1 MGYLAGSTSNIIMGI
16 FVLLL
21 EGVHPSALKAE
32 TEFRPGFHREPIP
45 SSKRRLSSIN
55 PQELAQ
61 RAASTQARVVEFKTI
76 QEFAQKAGI
85 RVFLHGESALGWLN
99 YVHAA
104 LEAEHGNP
112 AIVRERLDYDY
123 DRIYLKD
130 EPVQLLVTDPT
141 GKPLAKG
148 SGNGVIENFRKFL
161 EQKFPDANWRIKP
174 GQQIGGRVLPREGG
188 GAIFDQGALEITSGK
203 PIVLSPDA
211 VQTVAAR
218 KLPFKADLLAPRT
231 PPQEAIK
238 RLSQIAEYLRV
249 ALKYDLDIPHIE
261 KIRTAVSEIPL
272 KAITGN
278 SFRDGAQGA
287 KRWIRELLEGI
298 LYDGLNPERTVSVLA
313 QSGFKDAFREL
324 DLNIFGSLTEIS
336 TQLLKKE
343 PVPWLNP
350 ADAKAV
356 KTVERPF
363 VYHNVRSVENYHR
376 QMRDPFGQLNAFY
389 SLPTDGR
396 GHAESGAGFYAF
408 DFEEVEPKY
417 GANRIAIQLPE
428 KIDDGAYQ
436 YGDVL
441 SDFKAGKRELKI
453 LRSAGFRVLPDVFP
467 TEPSEMLRAYFDP
480 KGSGFASSGNPG
492 KVELLRR
499 RIDRY
504 WNKEFTAAFS
514 KMLSDEM
521 KPPIW
526 KILRLRKAVRVPEVA
541 ASLQRAV
548 LDGTIHPHELRT
560 LLTDPVWQVEYRP
573 RAWLAALA
581 RNPEQFDRLAQETG
595 PGFTVALGDAGFI
608 KKAKQALELQLS
620 SRTEDATNVIA
631 EVFSRPWSVAL
642 KQELAD
648 FISDTIQKGGLIVL
662 QNPLRRIFQEP
673 HANEFAGF
681 VPQIAAKMRQ
691 EKNSRGAIWLVRD
704 ILPRLP
710 DKTLRRPEIRALLA
724 DERAMSLVEPEDKEA
739 LLKRIHS
746 NVAKAVNV
754 FCVRTKLG
762 KLTAAGV
769 R

>member
-1 MGYLAGSTSNIIMGI
+1 MGSLAGSTPNIILGI
-16 FVLLL
+16 LFLLL
-21 EGVHPSALKAE
+21 QWGQPSALKAE
-32 TEFRPGFHREPIP
+32 TESRPEFHKDPIS
-45 SSKRRLSSIN
+45 SSKRRLSPVN
-55 PQELAQ
+55 PEELAQ

-76 QEFAQKAGI
+76 QEFARKLGI
-85 RVFLHGESALGWLN
+85 RVFLQGESALGWLN

-130 EPVQLLVTDPT
+130 EPVQLLVTDAT
-141 GKPLAKG
+141 GKPLATD
-148 SGNGVIENFRKFL
+148 SRNRVFESFRKLL
-161 EQKFPDANWRIKP
+161 EQKFPDANWRIKA
-174 GQQIGGRVLPREGG
+174 GG
-188 GAIFDQGALEITSGK
+188 GAGTIFDQGALEITSGK
-203 PIVLSPDA
+203 PAALSPDA
-211 VQTVAAR
+211 IQTVAAR

-453 LRSAGFRVLPDVFP
+453 LRSAGFRVVPDVFP
-467 TEPSEMLRAYFDP
+467 TEPREMLRAYFDP
-480 KGSGFASSGNPG
+480 QGSGFASSGNPG
-492 KVELLRR
+492 RVELLRR

-504 WNKEFTAAFS
+504 WNKEFTDALS

-521 KPPIW
+521 KPSIW
-526 KILRLRKAVRVPEVA
+526 KILRLRKAVQVPQV
-541 ASLQRAV
+541 ASLLDRAV

-560 LLTDPVWQVEYRP
+560 LLTDPAWQVEYRP
-573 RAWLAALA
+573 RSWLAALA
-581 RNPEQFDRLAQETG
+581 RNPEQFNRLAHETG
-595 PGFTVALGDAGFI
+595 VGFTVALGDAGYLE
-608 KKAKQALELQLS
+608 KAQQALKVQLS
-620 SRTEDATNVIA
+620 SRTEDAMNVVA

-642 KQELAD
+642 QQELAD
-648 FISDTIQKGGLIVL
+648 FIRGNIQNGGIVVL
-662 QNPLRRIFQEP
+662 QGPLRRIFQEP
-673 HANEFAGF
+673 HASRFSDLI
-681 VPQIAAKMRQ
+681 PQIAAKITQ
-691 EKNSRGAIWLVRD
+691 EKNSRAAIWFVRD

-724 DERAMSLVEPEDKEA
+724 DERAMSLIEPEDKEA

-746 NVAKAVNV
+746 NVANAANV

-762 KLTAAGV
+762 RLTAAGV